1 MSAKCMQ
8 SATFHSGPHMLSVPA
23 CIAYTRPYNK
33 NVMRIM
39 GTPAPR
45 PESFHTI
52 FGIENNALKQHS
64 VTIKC
69 NQCKPL

>member
-1 MSAKCMQ
+1 MKMKRGIDVSKMYAI
-8 SATFHSGPHMLSVPA
+8 SNISFWPHMLSVPIYA

-52 FGIENNALKQHS
+52 FGIEITL
-64 VTIKC
+64 
-69 NQCKPL
+69 